1 MFAEFKHTLR
11 RMSGQ
16 IWGWGIGLALYAL
29 MLVYF
34 SDMFMKSSVLT
45 QLLSSYP
52 QDLLA
57 FFGEMMTATTPKG
70 YLDTYYYL
78 YMTLIMG
85 IFAVGAGAALLA
97 ADEEKGILD
106 LVLAHPVSRTA
117 LFWGRWLAF
126 AAATTLILLL
136 GWAGWV
142 PFAHRVGL
150 NLTWL
155 QFLLPNVPLLA
166 ELLLFGSLAL
176 LLSMLLPASANASAL
191 VGALLTANWLLRG
204 LAAMNKDLMS
214 VMKWTPLHFY
224 QSGAAVDGLNW
235 GWLAGLLGASL
246 LLAGLAWVLFQR
258 RDIRVGGER
267 SWTLPAQQQLP
278 VQPEQGERT

>member
-1 MFAEFKHTLR
+1 MPTPRVEALLARLEKGGHKTQEAL
-11 RMSGQ
+11 GALAPE
-16 IWGWGIGLALYAL
+16 GWSAVVYREPHVWDVRDVLAH
-29 MLVYF
+29 
-34 SDMFMKSSVLT
+34 
-45 QLLSSYP
+45 LLSAEQGLLRMA
-52 QDLLA
+52 QDVA
-57 FFGEMMTATTPKG
+57 
-70 YLDTYYYL
+70 
-78 YMTLIMG
+78 
-85 IFAVGAGAALLA
+85 AGAALLA

>member
-16 IWGWGIGLALYAL
+16 VWGWGIGLASYAL

-34 SDMFMKSSVLT
+34 YEMFMKSSTLE
-45 QLLSSYP
+45 QLLASYP

-57 FFGEMMTATTPKG
+57 FFGEMQMSTTPQG

-78 YMTLIMG
+78 YMTLIVG

-97 ADEEKGILD
+97 ADEEKGFLD
-106 LVLAHPVSRTA
+106 LVMAHPISRTA
-117 LFWGRWLAF
+117 LFWGRWMAF
-126 AAATTLILLL
+126 AVVTTLILLL

-142 PFAHRVGL
+142 PFANRVGL
-150 NLTWL
+150 NLTWW
-155 QFLLPNVPLLA
+155 QFWLPNLSLLA
-166 ELLLFGSLAL
+166 ELLLFGTLAL
-176 LLSMLLPASANASAL
+176 LLSMVLPSSGNASA
-191 VGALLTANWLLRG
+191 VAGALLTANWLLRG
-204 LAAMNKDLMS
+204 LAAMNQKLMA

-224 QSGAAVDGLNW
+224 QGGLAVNGLNW
-235 GWLAGLLGASL
+235 GWLGGLLGATL
-246 LLAGLAWVLFQR
+246 LLAGLAWLLFQR

-267 SWTLPAQQQLP
+267 SWLLPAWGRRRAANAP
-278 VQPEQGERT
+278 